1 MIDKFV
7 NKVTIYNDIPKTS
20 VEPRRWDRRV
30 IDKCLVYSGTVEGTN
45 ETIQTITNAQNVI
58 TRDVEHYKSPSEY
71 ALVPVDEREQYY
83 TVQPDDFIVFDEVF
97 DVVTTAAEWGD
108 LQKKY
113 KNNGMSVTTV
123 NPYIFGMKT
132 DNIAISNA

>member
-1 MIDKFV
+1 MTDKFIK
-7 NKVTIYNDIPKTS
+7 KVTIFSDIPKTV
-20 VEPRRWDRRV
+20 VESRHWDRRV
-30 IDKCLVYSGTVEGTN
+30 VDKCLVYSGTVEGASGTV
-45 ETIQTITNAQNVI
+45 QTITNAQNVI

-71 ALVPVDEREQYY
+71 ALIPVDEREQYY
-83 TVQPDDFIVFDEVF
+83 TLQPDDFIVFDEVF
-97 DVVTTAAEWGD
+97 DVVTTAAEWAD